1 MVIESGGTSTALLLG
16 AIIGLIG
23 LAILVFVLLL
33 GGLRG
38 RDGKK
43 KDPRPRGKERA
54 ATPEAPPDGEPAQT
68 PRQDE
73 MMRVLRNPD
82 TGRVMVEVE
91 GRRYEHIRE
100 IEDAQ
105 VGRRVLWAIA
115 DLIRFTGGVATN
127 PQAVR
132 SASAAVDWEE
142 GTPAPVPGTGRAWS
156 PPPAMSPAAMPPTSG
171 AGASPPTSLSQSMR
185 AFFQR
190 GFSPAPSGSAAPA
203 PNSFVEQIEVIL
215 QRRLGAL
222 DTPLP
227 HEVHIQSGP
236 EQRLQIQV
244 GREVYG
250 SVDEVA
256 DPQVRAL
263 IQAAVSEWEQR

>member
-1 MVIESGGTSTALLLG
+1 MIVDSGGTSPVLLLG
-16 AIIGLIG
+16 AIVGLVG
-23 LAILVFVLLL
+23 LAVLVFVLLL

-38 RDGKK
+38 RDDKK
-43 KDPRPRGKERA
+43 KAPKPGRRQQA
-54 ATPEAPPDGEPAQT
+54 ATPEAPPDDEPADT
-68 PRQDE
+68 PRQGE

-82 TGRVMVEVE
+82 TGRVMIEVE
-91 GRRYEHIRE
+91 GRCYEHIRE

-105 VGRRVLWAIA
+105 VGRRILWAIA

-142 GTPAPVPGTGRAWS
+142 GTPAPVPGAGRAWS
-156 PPPAMSPAAMPPTSG
+156 PPSATSPAAMPSAGDADTSPT
-171 AGASPPTSLSQSMR
+171 ANLSKTMR

-190 GFSPAPSGSAAPA
+190 GFSPAPSDPAASAPG
-203 PNSFVEQIEVIL
+203 SFVEQIEALL
-215 QRRLGAL
+215 QKRLQAL
-222 DTPLP
+222 DPPLP

-236 EQRLQIQV
+236 QQRLQIQV

-256 DPQVRAL
+256 NPQVRAL
-263 IQAAVSEWEQR
+263 IQAAVAEWEQR

>member
-1 MVIESGGTSTALLLG
+1 MIVDSGGTSPVLLLG
-16 AIIGLIG
+16 AIVGLVG
-23 LAILVFVLLL
+23 LAILVFVLFL

-38 RDGKK
+38 GGDKK
-43 KDPRPRGKERA
+43 KARKPRRKQQA
-54 ATPEAPPDGEPAQT
+54 STPEALQDGEPAET
-68 PRQDE
+68 PQQGE

-82 TGRVMVEVE
+82 TGRVLVEVE
-91 GRRYEHIRE
+91 GRHYEHIRE

-127 PQAVR
+127 PHAVR
-132 SASAAVDWEE
+132 SASAAVDWEQ
-142 GTPAPVPGTGRAWS
+142 GTPASTPGADRAWAT
-156 PPPAMSPAAMPPTSG
+156 PPAGETSAAPAAN
-171 AGASPPTSLSQSMR
+171 LSKSMS

-190 GFSPAPSGSAAPA
+190 GLSPAPSDPAVPA
-203 PNSFVEQIEVIL
+203 PGSFVEQIEALL
-215 QRRLGAL
+215 QKRLQAL
-222 DTPLP
+222 DPPLP

-256 DPQVRAL
+256 DPQIRAL
-263 IQAAVSEWEQR
+263 IQAAVAEWEQS